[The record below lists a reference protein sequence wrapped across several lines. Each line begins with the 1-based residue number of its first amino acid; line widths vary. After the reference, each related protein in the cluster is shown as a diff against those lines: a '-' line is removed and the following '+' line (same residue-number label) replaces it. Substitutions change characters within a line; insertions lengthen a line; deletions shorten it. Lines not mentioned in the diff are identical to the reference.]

1 MYKSSSYEV
10 CYDQNKE
17 KIMAFM
23 INVANSKQ
31 WGNNAFIAPKASLN
45 DGEFTVTIIRPF
57 KWHTMPYMLLS
68 LFFKQ
73 IHNNKYVK
81 TFNCTSI
88 EITSINTRNTRF
100 HIDGEPITLSNNT
113 LKLTTA
119 PSTLRVL

>member
-1 MYKSSSYEV
+1 
-10 CYDQNKE
+10 
-17 KIMAFM
+17 MAFM